1 MVTSPLPTQDG
12 RVLRGER
19 NREAVVESMLAL
31 IEEGDPQPTAKRVA
45 ERAGVALRS
54 VFHHFDDVESLL
66 AAAARLQAQR
76 HWHVIQPI
84 AADLPLAE
92 RVAQVAAQRSALFE
106 RIAAARRAALLAE
119 HDSPVI
125 GAWLEESRAMLRRQ
139 LALTFAPELARD
151 GRDLLAALEVS
162 ASWTAWESLRRRQ
175 GLSVNAS
182 RRVLTRLL
190 TVLVEAAIVEAA
202 VVEPA
207 QLKEPS

>member
-1 MVTSPLPTQDG
+1 MPTSTLSTDG

-19 NREAVVESMLAL
+19 NRRAVVDAMLAL

-54 VFHHFDDVESLL
+54 VFHHFDDVESVL

-76 HWHVIQPI
+76 HWHVVQPV
-84 AADLPLAE
+84 APELVLRE
-92 RVAQVAAQRSALFE
+92 RVAQVVAQRSTLFE
-106 RIAAARRAALLAE
+106 RIAPVRRAALLAE

-125 GAWLEESRAMLRRQ
+125 RAWLEEGRITLRRQ
-139 LALTFAPELARD
+139 LAATFAPELARE
-151 GRDLLAALEVS
+151 GRDLLAALEVA

-175 GLSVNAS
+175 GLSVNAA

-190 TVLVEAAIVEAA
+190 TALLEETR
-202 VVEPA
+202 
-207 QLKEPS
+207 

>member
-1 MVTSPLPTQDG
+1 MATSTLSTRDG

-19 NREAVVESMLAL
+19 NRRAVVDAMLAL

-54 VFHHFDDVESLL
+54 VFHHFDDVESVL

-76 HWHVIQPI
+76 HWHVLQPV
-84 AADLPLAE
+84 APELALRE
-92 RVAQVAAQRSALFE
+92 RVAQVVTQRSTLFE
-106 RIAAARRAALLAE
+106 RIAPARRAALLAE

-125 GAWLEESRAMLRRQ
+125 RAWLEEGRATLRRQ
-139 LALTFAPELARD
+139 LAATFAPELARE

-175 GLSVNAS
+175 GLSVNAG
-182 RRVLTRLL
+182 RRVLARLL
-190 TVLVEAAIVEAA
+190 TALLEE
-202 VVEPA
+202 
-207 QLKEPS
+207 KR

>member
-1 MVTSPLPTQDG
+1 VATATLPTQDG

-19 NREAVVESMLAL
+19 NRQAVVEAMLGL

-54 VFHHFDDVESLL
+54 VFHHFDDVESVL

-76 HWHVIQPI
+76 HWHVVQPVSPE
-84 AADLPLAE
+84 LSVGE
-92 RVAQVAAQRSALFE
+92 RVAQVVAQRSTLFE
-106 RIAAARRAALLAE
+106 LVAPARRAALLVE

-125 GAWLEESRAMLRRQ
+125 RAWLEEAHARLRRQ
-139 LALTFAPELARD
+139 LAATFAPELARE

-175 GLSVNAS
+175 GLSVSAA
-182 RRVLTRLL
+182 RRVLARMLTALL
-190 TVLVEAAIVEAA
+190 EEQT
-202 VVEPA
+202 
-207 QLKEPS
+207 